1 MHRLL
6 SPSSPLPGFTPEERA
21 SFADNLVAGCGLVD
35 TFRAQYPE
43 AVSELSIMGS
53 VLGILCRCRAYKLVH
68 PVGVLTRS
76 PICCMANR

>member
-35 TFRAQYPE
+35 AFRAQYPE
-43 AVSELSIMGS
+43 AVSELSIIGG
-53 VLGILCRCRAYKLVH
+53 VLCRAYKPAQ
-68 PVGVLTRS
+68 PVGATRS
-76 PICCMANR
+76 PSCYMATR